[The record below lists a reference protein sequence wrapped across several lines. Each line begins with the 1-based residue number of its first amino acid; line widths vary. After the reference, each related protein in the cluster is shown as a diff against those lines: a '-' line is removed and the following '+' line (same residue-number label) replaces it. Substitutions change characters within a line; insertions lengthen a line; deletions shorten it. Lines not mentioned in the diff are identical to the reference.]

1 MRTFNIPLL
10 FHFFLSKNQYHLFSE
25 YPHRI
30 PPYSGFCGLIHSS
43 IFYLVSLICAI
54 PINLQLDPEALLIQT
69 KVFFSSFWCGAYVG
83 RRSMNVTWVDAA
95 CVLLLHIK
103 KQKMSDY
110 HNFKGSKTG
119 QVSGLGNVI
128 PVPLL

>member
-69 KVFFSSFWCGAYVG
+69 KVFFFLFLVWGICGEAQHECYMG
-83 RRSMNVTWVDAA
+83 RCCMCFIAPYQEAKNV
-95 CVLLLHIK
+95 
-103 KQKMSDY
+103 
-110 HNFKGSKTG
+110 
-119 QVSGLGNVI
+119 
-128 PVPLL
+128 